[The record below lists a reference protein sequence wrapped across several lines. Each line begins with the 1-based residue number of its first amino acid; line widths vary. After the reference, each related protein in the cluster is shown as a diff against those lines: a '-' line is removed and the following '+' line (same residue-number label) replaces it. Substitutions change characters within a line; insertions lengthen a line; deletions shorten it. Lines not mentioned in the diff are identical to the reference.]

1 MTGVLRRGE
10 LEAVKTWVQ
19 LSLKTPRS
27 QQAAICAGRATS

>member
-19 LSLKTPRS
+19 LSLKTPRYIF
-27 QQAAICAGRATS
+27 QKMPRPAV

>member
-19 LSLKTPRS
+19 LSLKTPRYIFPKCPLS
-27 QQAAICAGRATS
+27 KLHR